1 MEGVYKYV
9 TQLANAQ
16 RRLIDRLARDRAY
29 SGAQGKVIHYLFEN
43 KDRTVY
49 QKDIER
55 DFGMRP
61 STATELIKS
70 LEEMKLISRIPDRKD
85 GRYKEIVLMKEA
97 QELREKVS
105 EDMHELETRMVKG
118 LDEDELILWVKITS
132 RMLENLKEEEK

>member
-1 MEGVYKYV
+1 MESIYKYV

-16 RRLIDRLARDRAY
+16 RRLIDKLAKKRAY
-29 SGAQGKVIHYLFEN
+29 SGTQGKVMHYLFEN
-43 KDRTVY
+43 SENTVY

-97 QELREKVS
+97 QKLREEVS